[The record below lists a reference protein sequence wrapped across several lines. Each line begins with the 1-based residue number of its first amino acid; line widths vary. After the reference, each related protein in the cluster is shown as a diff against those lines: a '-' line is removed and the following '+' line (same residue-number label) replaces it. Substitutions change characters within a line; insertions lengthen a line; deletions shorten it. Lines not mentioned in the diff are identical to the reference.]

1 MPDEQRFVLGIC
13 YQAGPDPRIKRGVDG
28 GRDWFSKAELERACW
43 SYMRSGC
50 PQINAFHVDGTED
63 CAEPVESFIW
73 RWDDW
78 DVGDGIVVKDGDW
91 CLGAILSPRM
101 WELHKAGQ
109 VNAFSPEGTAIR
121 RRVQKEGA
129 VALTKGSADSA
140 PDEDE
145 PTGDGDF
152 TQLFGANVPKVALVG
167 QGANGIPRFLMSK
180 QEGAV
185 GLLDAAYVRDLL
197 AKSEPPDDAPSVG
210 EAVTMTGSP
219 TAIASLMRQVH
230 EAPVRKSPM
239 ADAQGDVEK
248 AEASTASMNDRPD
261 SDFAYIE
268 SGGTKDEHGRT
279 VPRSLRHFPI
289 YDAAHVRNALSRAP
303 QSPFGDKAMPK
314 IRAAAK
320 KFGIDV
326 SKEQAAVSDATN
338 VAKDMSAGMPTDDGI
353 DGMDPTVVLA
363 APDEGT
369 PGDPN
374 DPGSP
379 AWEAIDAATA
389 CKWTAI
395 LARARSAL
403 GVMADRENLE
413 AATADPDDAYA
424 ACDLQDAAC
433 AIDYA
438 ISILAPFA
446 VDEQAES
453 DEGAAALEMVGKALA
468 GFDAAALDTV
478 ESLGAVRKAGRVL
491 SSANEAAIR
500 GAVES
505 LQKVLASLP
514 AAPTTDEKGA
524 ADAVAKTANEEPD
537 MATPTTAEDVTAAS
551 GQQPAMGA
559 ASAEPKPVAGAVVTD
574 VAKTAEAAPAPV
586 AKADKPP
593 QVAVY
598 DANGNLVGV
607 ADPADITMIAAAKAP
622 AANTDDATPDEP
634 AAPAAEAP
642 DAPPTD
648 MTPAPAASV
657 GTPADAVPADDDSV
671 AKAAQPTENTEAPHD
686 VLKSSDIRDLVK
698 AAITEQSARQGEL
711 IKSLEDRNRELEE
724 RNEALAKQA
733 AELEDRLT
741 KVENQPAVMAI
752 ASNGAI
758 PPAHLMRGQDRGA
771 PIGSTQ
777 GQILKARLA
786 ASDDA
791 IEKKQIAD
799 EMQGLA
805 IAEFQKLQQ
814 GVRAR

>member
-1 MPDEQRFVLGIC
+1 MSEEPARFVLGIC
-13 YQAGPDPRIKRGVDG
+13 YQAGPDPRIRRGVDG

-129 VALTKGSADSA
+129 VTLAKGSVDAA
-140 PDEDE
+140 ADEDE
-145 PTGDGDF
+145 PTDDGEF

-197 AKSEPPDDAPSVG
+197 AKSEPVDEAPGAG
-210 EAVTMTGSP
+210 ETVTMTGSP

-230 EAPVRKSPM
+230 EAPVRKS
-239 ADAQGDVEK
+239 AAEEESGDVEK
-248 AEASTASMNDRPD
+248 AELSTADLNDLPD
-261 SDFAYIE
+261 SAFAYVE
-268 SGGTKDEHGRT
+268 PGGKKDSEGKT
-279 VPRSLRHFPI
+279 VPRKLRHFAI
-289 YDAAHVRNALSRAP
+289 HDKAHADNAAARIAQGAK
-303 QSPFGDKAMPK
+303 FGDKAK
-314 IRAAAK
+314 AKVEAAQR
-320 KFGIDV
+320 KFGEDV
-326 SKEQAAVSDATN
+326 SKESAVPDIA
-338 VAKDMSAGMPTDDGI
+338 VAKDTSAGMPTDDGI

-363 APDEGT
+363 APGEDA
-369 PGDPN
+369 PGDPS

-395 LARARSAL
+395 LARARTAL
-403 GVMADRENLE
+403 GVMADREMLE
-413 AATADPDDAYA
+413 AATADPADAEA

-438 ISILAPFA
+438 ISLLAPFA
-446 VDEQAES
+446 VDEQAAS
-453 DEGAAALEMVGKALA
+453 DEGAMELEVLGKALG
-468 GFDAAALDTV
+468 GFDVAALDTV

-514 AAPTTDEKGA
+514 AAPATEEAGSP
-524 ADAVAKTANEEPD
+524 VAKTANEEPN
-537 MATPTTAEDVTAAS
+537 MAEPTPSADVTEAS

-559 ASAEPKPVAGAVVTD
+559 ASPEPKPVAGAVVTD
-574 VAKTAEAAPAPV
+574 VAKAAETTPAPAPV
-586 AKADKPP
+586 AKADKTP

-622 AANTDDATPDEP
+622 AANTGDTMPDEP

-642 DAPPTD
+642 APPTD
-648 MTPAPAASV
+648 LTPAPAASV

-671 AKAAQPTENTEAPHD
+671 AKATDTTENVEAQD
-686 VLKSSDIRDLVK
+686 VLKGSIEALVK
-698 AAITEQSARQGEL
+698 AAITEQSAQQGEL
-711 IKSLEDRNRELEE
+711 IKSLEDRNKELEE

-733 AELEDRLT
+733 ASLEERLT

-771 PIGSTQ
+771 PIGTTQ

-814 GVRAR
+814 AARAR

>member
-1 MPDEQRFVLGIC
+1 MSDDIPDDMSEAYDADI
-13 YQAGPDPRIKRGVDG
+13 PRVD
-28 GRDWFSKAELERACW
+28 
-43 SYMRSGC
+43 
-50 PQINAFHVDGTED
+50 
-63 CAEPVESFIW
+63 
-73 RWDDW
+73 
-78 DVGDGIVVKDGDW
+78 
-91 CLGAILSPRM
+91 
-101 WELHKAGQ
+101 
-109 VNAFSPEGTAIR
+109 
-121 RRVQKEGA
+121 
-129 VALTKGSADSA
+129 
-140 PDEDE
+140 
-145 PTGDGDF
+145 
-152 TQLFGANVPKVALVG
+152 LVG
-167 QGANGIPRFLMSK
+167 AAANGIPRFLIAK
-180 QEGAV
+180 GEAGQ
-185 GLLDAAYVRDLL
+185 GLFGPSYVRELIAKTDAASAADPR
-197 AKSEPPDDAPSVG
+197 EM
-210 EAVTMTGSP
+210 VTMTGSP
-219 TAIASLMRQVH
+219 AAIAALIH
-230 EAPVRKSPM
+230 NAPLR
-239 ADAQGDVEK
+239 K
-248 AEASTASMNDRPD
+248 AELATEPSYGDLVKAKYNADDLRRMAANGQ
-261 SDFAYIE
+261 AM
-268 SGGTKDEHGRT
+268 KDESYPIADKEDLDRAIRAVGRGGADHDAI
-279 VPRSLRHFPI
+279 RRHI
-289 YDAAHVRNALSRAP
+289 ISRAKSLGASSEIP
-303 QSPFGDKAMPK
+303 DNWGADGSLKKAM
-314 IRAAAK
+314 
-320 KFGIDV
+320 
-326 SKEQAAVSDATN
+326 SDMDT
-338 VAKDMSAGMPTDDGI
+338 SAGMPTDDGI

-363 APDEGT
+363 APDEDA

-413 AATADPDDAYA
+413 AATADPDDADA

-514 AAPTTDEKGA
+514 AAPATEEAGSP
-524 ADAVAKTANEEPD
+524 VAKTANEEPN
-537 MATPTTAEDVTAAS
+537 MAEPTPSSDVTEAS

-559 ASAEPKPVAGAVVTD
+559 ASAEPQPAAGAVVTD
-574 VAKTAEAAPAPV
+574 VAKTAQTAPAPV
-586 AKADKPP
+586 VKADKPP

-598 DANGNLVGV
+598 DAHGNLVGV

-622 AANTDDATPDEP
+622 AANTDDSAMPDEP
-634 AAPAAEAP
+634 APAAEAP

-657 GTPADAVPADDDSV
+657 GTPADAVPADDDTV
-671 AKAAQPTENTEAPHD
+671 AKATDTTENNEAQD
-686 VLKSSDIRDLVK
+686 VLKGSIHELVK
-698 AAITEQSARQGEL
+698 AAITEQSAQQGEL
-711 IKSLEDRNRELEE
+711 IKSLEDRNKELEE

-733 AELEDRLT
+733 ASLEERLT

-771 PIGSTQ
+771 PAGTTQ

-814 GVRAR
+814 AARAR